1 MKHLLGLKVISKNIS
16 EFKMKWFWQDAK
28 GLKADVNRHRA
39 KEAELDA
46 RIAELEGK
54 DDPMSI
60 AALRVYRRFR
70 AQLLQSKAE
79 VVTKIGK
86 RK

>member
-1 MKHLLGLKVISKNIS
+1 MK
-16 EFKMKWFWQDAK
+16 FFWGDTK
-28 GLKADVNRHRA
+28 GVKADVERHRA

-46 RIAELEGK
+46 RIAELEVK

-86 RK
+86 K

>member
-1 MKHLLGLKVISKNIS
+1 MSKMIK
-16 EFKMKWFWQDAK
+16 FFWSDAK
-28 GLKADVNRHRA
+28 GVKADVERHRA

-60 AALRVYRRFR
+60 AALRTYRRFR

-79 VVTKIGK
+79 VVEKIGK

>member
-1 MKHLLGLKVISKNIS
+1 M
-16 EFKMKWFWQDAK
+16 MKWFWQDAK
-28 GLKADVNRHRA
+28 GVKADVERHRA
-39 KEAELDA
+39 KERELDA
-46 RIAELEGK
+46 KIAELEGK

-60 AALRVYRRFR
+60 AALRTYRRFR

-79 VVTKIGK
+79 VVDKIGK

>member
-1 MKHLLGLKVISKNIS
+1 MK
-16 EFKMKWFWQDAK
+16 FFWDKAK
-28 GLKADVNRHRA
+28 GLNADVERHRA

-46 RIAELEGK
+46 RIAELEAK

>member
-1 MKHLLGLKVISKNIS
+1 
-16 EFKMKWFWQDAK
+16 MKWFWTDAK
-28 GLKADVNRHRA
+28 GVKADVERHRA

-46 RIAELEGK
+46 RIAELESK
-54 DDPMSI
+54 DDPMSV

-79 VVTKIGK
+79 VVDKIGK

>member
-1 MKHLLGLKVISKNIS
+1 MK
-16 EFKMKWFWQDAK
+16 FFWDK
-28 GLKADVNRHRA
+28 TNGLKADVERHRA

-70 AQLLQSKAE
+70 AQLQQSKAD
-79 VVTKIGK
+79 VVSKIGK
-86 RK
+86 KK

>member
-1 MKHLLGLKVISKNIS
+1 MMR
-16 EFKMKWFWQDAK
+16 FFWQDAK
-28 GLKADVNRHRA
+28 GLKADVERHRV

-54 DDPMSI
+54 DDPMSV

-79 VVTKIGK
+79 VVDKIGK

>member
-1 MKHLLGLKVISKNIS
+1 MK
-16 EFKMKWFWQDAK
+16 FFWGDAK
-28 GLKADVNRHRA
+28 GVKADVERHRA

-46 RIAELEGK
+46 RIAELEARS
-54 DDPMSI
+54 DDPMAVAS
-60 AALRVYRRFR
+60 LRVYRRFR

-86 RK
+86 HR

>member
-1 MKHLLGLKVISKNIS
+1 MKY
-16 EFKMKWFWQDAK
+16 FWGDTK
-28 GLKADVNRHRA
+28 GLKADVERHRVH
-39 KEAELDA
+39 EQELDA
-46 RIAELEGK
+46 KIAELEGK

-60 AALRVYRRFR
+60 ASLRVYRRFR
-70 AQLLQSKAE
+70 AQLLQSKAD

>member
-1 MKHLLGLKVISKNIS
+1 MKFFWS
-16 EFKMKWFWQDAK
+16 ESK
-28 GLKADVNRHRA
+28 GLKADVERHRS
-39 KEAELDA
+39 KEAEMDA

-60 AALRVYRRFR
+60 ASLRVYRRFR

>member
-1 MKHLLGLKVISKNIS
+1 MK
-16 EFKMKWFWQDAK
+16 FFWGDTK
-28 GLKADVNRHRA
+28 GLKADVERHRA

-46 RIAELEGK
+46 RIADLESR

-70 AQLLQSKAE
+70 AQLLQSKAD
-79 VVTKIGK
+79 VVNKIGK

>member
-1 MKHLLGLKVISKNIS
+1 
-16 EFKMKWFWQDAK
+16 MKWFWKDAK
-28 GLKADVNRHRA
+28 GLKADVERHRA

-54 DDPMSI
+54 DDPMSV
-60 AALRVYRRFR
+60 AALRTYRRFR

-79 VVTKIGK
+79 VVSKIGK

>member
-1 MKHLLGLKVISKNIS
+1 MN
-16 EFKMKWFWQDAK
+16 FFWTKAK
-28 GLKADVNRHRA
+28 GVNADVERHRA

-46 RIAELEGK
+46 KIAELEK
-54 DDPMSI
+54 SQEPMDV

-79 VVTKIGK
+79 TVSKIGK
-86 RK
+86 KK

>member
-1 MKHLLGLKVISKNIS
+1 
-16 EFKMKWFWQDAK
+16 MKWFWQDAK
-28 GLKADVNRHRA
+28 GVKADVERHRA

-54 DDPMSI
+54 DDPMSV

-79 VVTKIGK
+79 VVSKIGK

>member
-1 MKHLLGLKVISKNIS
+1 MK
-16 EFKMKWFWQDAK
+16 FFWDKAK
-28 GLKADVNRHRA
+28 GVKTDVERHRA

-46 RIAELEGK
+46 RIAELEARPE
-54 DDPMSI
+54 DPMAV
-60 AALRVYRRFR
+60 AALRTYRRFR

-86 RK
+86 QK

>member
-1 MKHLLGLKVISKNIS
+1 MK
-16 EFKMKWFWQDAK
+16 FFWQDTK
-28 GLKADVNRHRA
+28 GVKADVERHRA

-46 RIAELEGK
+46 KIAELEGK

-79 VVTKIGK
+79 VVDKIGK
-86 RK
+86 RNV